1 MQDTRSE
8 TGAVTGI
15 HLDKDYSRLLTL
27 ATKHCPNDHPD
38 FEEIKRIAGAA
49 PSDAAGSNVG
59 ITLDSFMSLTYE
71 ERRDM
76 MQAYH
81 EAAWACHIVM
91 MMSNKPPMSPEAFDD
106 TCNRYSHGNRVA
118 ARIAKYYLT
127 LGKDAK
133 LPIVPP
139 EWYKVVENAL
149 YAQET
154 RDAQDALYAQN
165 AQDAQSAK
173 SETGLPQ

>member
-1 MQDTRSE
+1 MQNTQ
-8 TGAVTGI
+8 T
-15 HLDKDYSRLLTL
+15 
-27 ATKHCPNDHPD
+27 
-38 FEEIKRIAGAA
+38 A
-49 PSDAAGSNVG
+49 PSDAAG
-59 ITLDSFMSLTYE
+59 ITLDSFMSLTYA

-91 MMSNKPPMSPEAFDD
+91 MMSDKPPMSPAAFDD
-106 TCNRYSHGNRVA
+106 TCNRYSHGNEVA
-118 ARIAKYYLT
+118 ARIAKYWLT

-139 EWYKVVENAL
+139 EWYKAVENAL
-149 YAQET
+149 YAQDV

-165 AQDAQSAK
+165 AQNAQSAQSAQ
-173 SETGLPQ
+173 SETGAETS